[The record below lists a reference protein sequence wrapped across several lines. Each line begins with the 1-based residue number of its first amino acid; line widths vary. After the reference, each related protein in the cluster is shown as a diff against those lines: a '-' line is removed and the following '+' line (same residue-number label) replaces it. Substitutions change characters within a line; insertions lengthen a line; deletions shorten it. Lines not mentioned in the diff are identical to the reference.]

1 MTILKTAATVG
12 IVKFVKYL
20 RARENSPHFPS
31 PATFL
36 ARGNFHSRLDVSCA
50 QLYVKKLEITL
61 GLAIGSGRVH
71 QSSQSEVYCF
81 CCNFPIDHYKFV
93 LFIL

>member
-1 MTILKTAATVG
+1 MRTLKTAAKVR

-20 RARENSPHFPS
+20 RARENSPHFPP

-50 QLYVKKLEITL
+50 QLSMRKIKDYSRLLEVERFMSRHKVMFIVFA
-61 GLAIGSGRVH
+61 AI
-71 QSSQSEVYCF
+71 F
-81 CCNFPIDHYKFV
+81 LLIFLNL